1 MPVKGFTVDDLVLLL
16 TKGIDSKTIIT
27 RKVMTVLF
35 DFFGS
40 WYNETSDI
48 TFDLLEENS
57 YLKQLKKDIEDGS
70 FYEKMRKEDA
80 K

>member
-16 TKGIDSKTIIT
+16 TKGINSKTIIT